1 MNKINRPKQKQS
13 YQEES
18 ELEKLRRK
26 SPEERRMRYQKRG
39 FVRQEDDEANLK
51 GLLEKQR
58 KLNQTQDG
66 EHKNKKAKKKKRK
79 KLFGGKHKKGP
90 VKRLTKSATRTAMF
104 LGTFFIPIILFMFLL
119 SSLLFLGAYIVHT
132 HQINVISTLASPE
145 YYAELGQRHLLG
157 GSRKITD
164 IPQDLI
170 GMEPDLNIDYAQ
182 NDQMQSNSGKAPS
195 TAIGSINDKDRQ
207 ALISSIAYQVAKGT
221 GTKHPDWIVGQMNQ
235 EHSVVSQPISGEA
248 LHDHNLSGIT
258 WFGSS
263 NYGGVHVEKGEPR
276 PAVEGGNYMRF
287 KNWKDFT
294 KAYIKVYRDSK
305 LMMKALHEDN
315 VHDFVY
321 TLRAGGYFTADPATY
336 LGGVKAGMHWYKGP
350 SGSSIKSKKFDSGS
364 SKSSKSSKKVAK
376 KDDSGGVF
384 DDEHL
389 DLNYAGYRTKRMKYY
404 YSKGFGSSSS
414 DSSSDSKSKSKS
426 SGKSGGSIT
435 SVTNSNHKELMKK
448 AGIKESE
455 MDAANYIINRES
467 TWNVHAVNGQYY
479 GLFQTTPERLR
490 KYGSDWKDNPVT
502 QLKAMNAY
510 AKERYGSMNAAQ
522 KWWVSHGWW

>member
-13 YQEES
+13 YQREN
-18 ELEKLRRK
+18 ELEKLRRE
-26 SPEERRMRYQKRG
+26 SPEERRLRYQKQG
-39 FVRQEDDEANLK
+39 FVKQNNGDDEPNLK

-58 KLNQTQDG
+58 QLKRAQN
-66 EHKNKKAKKKKRK
+66 NKRKDKSKKKKRK
-79 KLFGGKHKKGP
+79 KLFGGRRKKRP
-90 VKRLTKSATRTAMF
+90 VRRLTKSATHLAIF
-104 LGTFFIPIILFMFLL
+104 LGTFFTPTILLMFLL

-170 GMEPDLNIDYAQ
+170 GMEPDLNIDYVQ
-182 NDQMQSNSGKAPS
+182 NDQMQSNSGKTPL

-207 ALISSIAYQVAKGT
+207 ALISKIAYEVAKGT
-221 GTKHPDWIVGQMNQ
+221 GTQHPEWIVGQMNQ

-258 WFGSS
+258 WFGS
-263 NYGGVHVEKGEPR
+263 NTYAGVHVEKGEPR
-276 PAVEGGNYMRF
+276 PAAEGGHYIRF
-287 KNWKDFT
+287 KNWSDFT
-294 KAYIKVYRDSK
+294 KAYIKVYQDSK

-321 TLRAGGYFTADPATY
+321 TLHAGGYFTANPATY
-336 LGGVKAGMHWYKGP
+336 LGGVKAGVHWYKGP
-350 SGSSIKSKKFDSGS
+350 SGKSIKSKNFSSS
-364 SKSSKSSKKVAK
+364 SKTSSKKTAK
-376 KDDSGGVF
+376 TKPNDSSGVF

-414 DSSSDSKSKSKS
+414 DSSSKSKSKS
-426 SGKSGGSIT
+426 SDKSGGSIT

-479 GLFQTTPERLR
+479 GLFQTTPERLK

-510 AKERYGSMNAAQ
+510 AKERYGSMSAAQ

>member
-13 YQEES
+13 YQKES
-18 ELEKLRRK
+18 ELEKLRRE
-26 SPEERRMRYQKRG
+26 SPEERRLHYQRQG
-39 FVRQEDDEANLK
+39 FVKQDDDEPNLK

-58 KLNQTQDG
+58 RLNQTQD
-66 EHKNKKAKKKKRK
+66 NKQKDKVKKKKRK
-79 KLFGGKHKKGP
+79 KIFGSQRKKRP
-90 VKRLTKSATRTAMF
+90 VRRLTKSATHLAIF

-119 SSLLFLGAYIVHT
+119 SSLLFLGAYIVQT
-132 HQINVISTLASPE
+132 HEINVISTLASPE

-207 ALISSIAYQVAKGT
+207 ALISKIAYEVAKGT
-221 GTKHPDWIVGQMNQ
+221 GTQHPDWIVGQMNQ
-235 EHSVVSQPISGEA
+235 EHSVVTQPISGEA

-258 WFGSS
+258 WFGS
-263 NYGGVHVEKGEPR
+263 NTYAGVHVEKGEPR
-276 PAVEGGNYMRF
+276 PAAEGGYYIRF
-287 KNWKDFT
+287 KNWSDFT
-294 KAYIKVYRDSK
+294 KAYIKVYQDSK
-305 LMMKALHEDN
+305 LMMKALHADN

-321 TLRAGGYFTADPATY
+321 TLRAGGYFTANPATY

-350 SGSSIKSKKFDSGS
+350 SGKSIKSKNFSSS
-364 SKSSKSSKKVAK
+364 SKSSSKKTTKAK
-376 KDDSGGVF
+376 SNDSGGVF

-414 DSSSDSKSKSKS
+414 DSGSDSKSKSKS

>member
-13 YQEES
+13 YQREN
-18 ELEKLRRK
+18 ELEKLRRE
-26 SPEERRMRYQKRG
+26 SPEERRLRYQRQG
-39 FVRQEDDEANLK
+39 FVKQNNNDEPNLK

-58 KLNQTQDG
+58 QLKQAQNN
-66 EHKNKKAKKKKRK
+66 EHKNKAKKKKRK
-79 KLFGGKHKKGP
+79 KLFGGQRKKRP
-90 VKRLTKSATRTAMF
+90 VRRLTKSATHLAIF

-119 SSLLFLGAYIVHT
+119 SSLLFLGAYIVQT
-132 HQINVISTLASPE
+132 HEINVISTLASPE

-207 ALISSIAYQVAKGT
+207 ALISKIAYEVAKGT
-221 GTKHPDWIVGQMNQ
+221 GTQHPEWIVGQMNQ

-258 WFGSS
+258 WFGS
-263 NYGGVHVEKGEPR
+263 NTYAGVHVEKGESR
-276 PAVEGGNYMRF
+276 PAAEGGYYIRF
-287 KNWKDFT
+287 KNWSDFT

-350 SGSSIKSKKFDSGS
+350 SGKSIKSKNFSSS
-364 SKSSKSSKKVAK
+364 SKSSSKKTTKAK
-376 KDDSGGVF
+376 SNDSGGVF

-414 DSSSDSKSKSKS
+414 DSGSDSKSKSKS

-479 GLFQTTPERLR
+479 GLFQTTPERLK